1 MVEQQ
6 AKGIIIGMGSTEKM
20 CVGNDKAFDKTNVRM
35 IIKHQ
40 HSLEEMRLKVL
51 DMSLQHKL
59 KWSHTQSTNGF
70 TSLIK
75 CKIKSRL
82 VTTPW

>member
-20 CVGNDKAFDKTNVRM
+20 CVSHGKALDKTNIRM

-51 DMSLQHKL
+51 YMSFQHKL
-59 KWSHTQSTNGF
+59 RRSHTQSTNEF

-75 CKIKSRL
+75 CNVKFRL
-82 VTTPW
+82 VTAPW